1 MFVGNYIEGCE
12 SEWELDVCCQLDGEG
27 ITMYDV
33 VVGLEDAIVKFEVA
47 IDGGKNSL
55 SMIV

>member
-1 MFVGNYIEGCE
+1 
-12 SEWELDVCCQLDGEG
+12 
-27 ITMYDV
+27 MYDV